1 MKKVAFL
8 FFRVEVR
15 NAACVGR
22 YYVVEGACP
31 ICLICEMKKEHYWLA
46 AILLNPASIHTSF
59 VFLFFGCKTVRV
71 WAFRYPDIYLI
82 LPVLLHRG
90 VLCKPDREKLLTN
103 GVLCVE
109 GKRINP

>member
-1 MKKVAFL
+1 MKKAAFL

-82 LPVLLHRG
+82 LPVLLLQIFG
-90 VLCKPDREKLLTN
+90 N
-103 GVLCVE
+103 GQSRAPA
-109 GKRINP
+109 GT